1 MTKSE
6 PDAQLALAGVDEAK
20 RLLAAARRDL
30 RARRGPESWVPL
42 VHAAVRALEV
52 ATPDRE
58 TWWVLRQGI
67 V

>member
-1 MTKSE
+1 MTD
-6 PDAQLALAGVDEAK
+6 PAVALHGIDEAK

-58 TWWVLRQGI
+58 EWWRSTRVI